1 MDLKLRLADALDAH
15 IREQQRQAR
24 KAENKYQPGLPN
36 WAEYHNRKAAEYER
50 LAERLAMARI
60 IEGDER

>member
-15 IREQQRQAR
+15 IREQRRHAR
-24 KAENKYQPGLPN
+24 KAQNKYQPGLPN
-36 WAEYHNRKAAEYER
+36 WAEYHNRKADEYAR
-50 LAERLAMARI
+50 LAERLARARI